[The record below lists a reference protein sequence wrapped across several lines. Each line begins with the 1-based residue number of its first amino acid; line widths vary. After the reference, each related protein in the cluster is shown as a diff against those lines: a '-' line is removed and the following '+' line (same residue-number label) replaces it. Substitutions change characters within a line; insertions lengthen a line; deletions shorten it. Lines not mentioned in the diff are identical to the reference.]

1 MKTLEHEF
9 KRLGID
15 PKKCKT
21 NISYKIQNSS
31 DKLENSRVDI
41 LHLEDD
47 TNDPLLDRSSTP
59 QGLTPSSA
67 AQQTSSASR
76 VACYAESQEERGAGF
91 RSPRI
96 NYLGITRRRR
106 KNTDRVWINVS
117 IRHDQLTGPG
127 FQRLVFKLTPRRDEF
142 AKNVDDYNLWPYY
155 NTCYETTRGT
165 SRTIL
170 IGKGLE
176 SKKWG
181 KKRTPDIRV
190 PRTAMSLDLEA
201 NLVTIWIEDQC
212 FRDIELVPYE
222 HNHFTHKGYVEIEQ
236 IVATTTSIWNLEV
249 N

>member
-1 MKTLEHEF
+1 MTTLDEQF
-9 KRLGID
+9 KRLGIE

-41 LHLEDD
+41 LHLLDD
-47 TNDPLLDRSSTP
+47 TNEPPLEGESTP
-59 QGLTPSSA
+59 SGLTPPSA
-67 AQQTSSASR
+67 VQQTLSASR
-76 VACYAESQEERGAGF
+76 VASSESQRESVPGF

-96 NYLGITRRRR
+96 NYLGITRRKR

-176 SKKWG
+176 AKKWG
-181 KKRTPDIRV
+181 KKRSPDIRV
-190 PRTAMSLDLEA
+190 PRTAMSLDLTA

-212 FRDIELVPYE
+212 FRDIELEPYE